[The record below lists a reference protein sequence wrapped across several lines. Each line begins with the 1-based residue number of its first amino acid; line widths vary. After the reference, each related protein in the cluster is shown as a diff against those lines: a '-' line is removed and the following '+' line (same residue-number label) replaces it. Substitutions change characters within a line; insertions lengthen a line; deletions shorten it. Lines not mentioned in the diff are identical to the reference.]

1 LDLFEPMVRR
11 VFSKVQRSVYTR
23 KQTA

>member
-1 LDLFEPMVRR
+1 LFEPMVRR